1 MNVVS
6 QPYPQDYISETL
18 RKSAWGETP
27 LGLYP
32 HEGIQSN
39 WSQIMTDLERGFSD
53 EQRKELHQVL
63 HRQHLGIAHAQQQVN
78 IDRLLNQNAFVVTTG
93 QQIHLG
99 LGPMYVVYKIVSTIV
114 LCNHLERQ
122 FPDKQ
127 FVPMFWMATED
138 HDFSEINH
146 VDIFKDR
153 YTWNKDSEGA
163 VGAFGTDDLHDLFE
177 WMEQKFQRNSD
188 ALLRIGQLRKI
199 YLSPHQT
206 LAKATAEWVSDL
218 FGAFGLL
225 VIDPND
231 LAFKRGAKGL
241 FEQDLFE
248 ESLFN
253 AFNDQ
258 ANRMKAE
265 GIEPPALARECNVF
279 WTDEKRRRIVKT
291 PQGFATVDGELN
303 WSTDEMISVLN
314 SDAIA
319 HLSAN
324 VLLRPLY
331 QQTILPCLAYVAGPT
346 EYIYWLQTANA
357 FEVSGRLIPAL
368 IHRKGG
374 VILNAS
380 QAKKMDKLDVSPADL
395 FLDESNLK
403 DALLRKTLGEN
414 DLAVHAQAI
423 EESMMAYLRVLYNWK
438 SLELPE
444 AKKQADAFLKGQKKI
459 VNAAVNQHLE
469 KLFDEPGW
477 NGIRAVLLD
486 AFNVK
491 SPQERK
497 MFFIQSFLDDGA
509 AWLFALCKEKSYD
522 EFSSFWMIES

>member
-6 QPYPQDYISETL
+6 QPYPQDYIPETL
-18 RKSAWGETP
+18 RKSAWGNES

-78 IDRLLNQNAFVVTTG
+78 IDRLLNQYAFVVTTG

-163 VGAFGTDDLHDLFE
+163 VGALVTDDLHDLFE

-346 EYIYWLQTANA
+346 EYMYWLQTANA

-380 QAKKMDKLDVSPADL
+380 QAKKVDKLDVSPADL

>member
-1 MNVVS
+1 MRIREIA
-6 QPYPQDYISETL
+6 YPENYISAVL

-39 WSQIMTDLERGFSD
+39 WSQIMTDLEWGFSD

-138 HDFSEINH
+138 HDFSEINY

-253 AFNDQ
+253 AFSDQ
-258 ANRMKAE
+258 ANRMKTQ

-279 WTDEKRRRIVKT
+279 WMDEKRRRIVKT

-380 QAKKMDKLDVSPADL
+380 QAKKVDKLDVSPADL
-395 FLDESNLK
+395 FLEESNLK

-423 EESMMAYLRVLYNWK
+423 EESLMAYLRVLYNWK

-444 AKKQADAFLKGQKKI
+444 AKKHADAFLKGQKKM

-509 AWLFALCKEKSYD
+509 AWLVPLCKESSYD

>member
-18 RKSAWGETP
+18 RKSAWGDES

-99 LGPMYVVYKIVSTIV
+99 LGPMYVVYKIVSSIV

-138 HDFSEINH
+138 HDFFEINH

-231 LAFKRGAKGL
+231 LAFKRGAKVL

-253 AFNDQ
+253 AFSDQ
-258 ANRMKAE
+258 ANRMKTQ

-346 EYIYWLQTANA
+346 EYMYWLQTANA

-380 QAKKMDKLDVSPADL
+380 QAKKVDKLDVSPADL

>member
-18 RKSAWGETP
+18 RKSAWGNES

-39 WSQIMTDLERGFSD
+39 WSQIMTELERGFSD

-163 VGAFGTDDLHDLFE
+163 VGAFGTDDLHDLFQ

-346 EYIYWLQTANA
+346 EYMYWLQTANA

-380 QAKKMDKLDVSPADL
+380 QAKKVDKLDVSPADL

>member
-1 MNVVS
+1 MRIRKIA
-6 QPYPQDYISETL
+6 YPENYISATL
-18 RKSAWGETP
+18 RKSAWGDTP

-39 WSQIMTDLERGFSD
+39 WAQIMSDLEKGFSD

-63 HRQHLGIAHAQQQVN
+63 HRQHLGIAHAQQKVN
-78 IDRLLNQNAFVVTTG
+78 IDRLLDQNAFVVTTG

-99 LGPMYVVYKIVSTIV
+99 FGPMYVVYKIVSTIV
-114 LCNHLERQ
+114 LCNHLEMQ
-122 FPDKQ
+122 FPGKQ
-127 FVPMFWMATED
+127 FVPIFWMATED

-146 VDIFKDR
+146 VDIFKER
-153 YTWNKDSEGA
+153 FTWNKDSEGA
-163 VGAFGTDDLHDLFE
+163 VGALVTDDLHDLFE

-258 ANRMKAE
+258 ANRMKAQ

-279 WTDEKRRRIVKT
+279 WMDEKRRRIVKT
-291 PQGFATVDGELN
+291 PQGFETVDGELN
-303 WSTDEMISVLN
+303 WSTDEMMSVLN

-346 EYIYWLQTANA
+346 EYIYWLQTAKA
-357 FEVSGRLIPAL
+357 FEVSGRLTPAL

-374 VILNAS
+374 VVLNAS
-380 QAKKMDKLDVSPADL
+380 QGKKMDKLDLSPADL

-423 EESMMAYLRVLYNWK
+423 EDSMVAYLRVLYNWK

-444 AKKQADAFLKGQKKI
+444 AKKQADAFLKGQKKV

-497 MFFIQSFLDDGA
+497 LFFIQSFLDDGA
-509 AWLFALCKEKSYD
+509 DWLVALCKENSYD

>member
-1 MNVVS
+1 MKKHCVDLKKTGQFSTFFLDYLEGKESLRPFYSHLPNLESFDAAIKAKHYSADKRQLLVEVLES
-6 QPYPQDYISETL
+6 QYVDLPISPAAAKQLDAL
-18 RKSAWGETP
+18 R
-27 LGLYP
+27 
-32 HEGIQSN
+32 
-39 WSQIMTDLERGFSD
+39 D
-53 EQRKELHQVL
+53 EKT
-63 HRQHLGIAHAQQQVN
+63 
-78 IDRLLNQNAFVVTTG
+78 FTVTTG
-93 QQIHLG
+93 HQLN
-99 LGPMYVVYKIVSTIV
+99 LFTGPLYFIYKLISTIN
-114 LCNHLERQ
+114 LAKRLQERH
-122 FPDKQ
+122 PDFH
-127 FVPMFWMATED
+127 FVPLYWMATED

-206 LAKATAEWVSDL
+206 FAKATAEWVSDL

-231 LAFKRGAKGL
+231 LVFKRGAKGL

-258 ANRMKAE
+258 ANRMKAQ

-303 WSTDEMISVLN
+303 WSTDEMMSVLN

-395 FLDESNLK
+395 FS
-403 DALLRKTLGEN
+403 
-414 DLAVHAQAI
+414 
-423 EESMMAYLRVLYNWK
+423 
-438 SLELPE
+438 
-444 AKKQADAFLKGQKKI
+444 
-459 VNAAVNQHLE
+459 
-469 KLFDEPGW
+469 
-477 NGIRAVLLD
+477 
-486 AFNVK
+486 
-491 SPQERK
+491 
-497 MFFIQSFLDDGA
+497 
-509 AWLFALCKEKSYD
+509 
-522 EFSSFWMIES
+522 

>member
-1 MNVVS
+1 M
-6 QPYPQDYISETL
+6 
-18 RKSAWGETP
+18 
-27 LGLYP
+27 
-32 HEGIQSN
+32 
-39 WSQIMTDLERGFSD
+39 
-53 EQRKELHQVL
+53 
-63 HRQHLGIAHAQQQVN
+63 
-78 IDRLLNQNAFVVTTG
+78 
-93 QQIHLG
+93 
-99 LGPMYVVYKIVSTIV
+99 
-114 LCNHLERQ
+114 Q

-146 VDIFKDR
+146 VDIFKER
-153 YTWNKDSEGA
+153 YTWNKDSEGG
-163 VGAFGTDDLHDLFE
+163 VGELVTDDLHDMFE
-177 WMEQKFQRNSD
+177 WLAQKFQRNSD
-188 ALLRIGQLRKI
+188 ALSRIDQLRKI
-199 YLSPHQT
+199 YLSPQQT
-206 LAKATAEWVSDL
+206 LAKATAEWVSNL

-225 VIDPND
+225 VLDPND
-231 LAFKRGAKGL
+231 LAFKRGSKGL

-248 ESLFN
+248 DSLFE

-258 ANRMKAE
+258 AGVMREK
-265 GIEPPALARECNVF
+265 GIEPPALTRECNVF
-279 WTDEKRRRIVKT
+279 WMDEKRRRIVKT
-291 PQGFATVDGELN
+291 PQGFETVDGELK
-303 WSTDEMISVLN
+303 WSTDEMMSVLN

-331 QQTILPCLAYVAGPT
+331 QQTILPCVAYVAGPT
-346 EYIYWLQTANA
+346 EYIYWLQTAKA

-374 VILNAS
+374 VVINAS
-380 QAKKMDKLDVSPADL
+380 QGKKMDKLDLSPDDL

-403 DALLRKTLGEN
+403 DALLRKSLGEN

-423 EESMMAYLRVLYNWK
+423 EQSMAAYLRVLYEWK

-444 AKKQADAFLKGQKKI
+444 AKKQADAFLRGQKKV

-469 KLFDEPGW
+469 KLFEEPGW
-477 NGIRAVLLD
+477 NGIRTVLLD

-497 MFFIQSFLDDGA
+497 LFFMQCFLDDGA
-509 AWLFALCKEKSYD
+509 EWLDALCKETKYD

>member
-1 MNVVS
+1 VRIREIA
-6 QPYPQDYISETL
+6 YPEKTISDTL
-18 RKSAWGETP
+18 RNSAWRGSP

-39 WSQIMTDLERGFSD
+39 WSQIMNDLERGFSV
-53 EQRKELHQVL
+53 EQRKTLYQVL
-63 HRQHLGIAHAQQQVN
+63 QRQHHGIAHAQQQVN
-78 IDRLLNQNAFVVTTG
+78 IDRLLGQNAFVVATG

-99 LGPMYVVYKIVSTIV
+99 LGPMYVVYKIISTIV
-114 LCNHLERQ
+114 LCNHLEMQ
-122 FPDKQ
+122 FPDKH

-146 VDIFKDR
+146 VDIFKER

-163 VGAFGTDDLHDLFE
+163 VGELVTDDLHDLFE
-177 WMEQKFQRNSD
+177 WLTQKFQRNSD
-188 ALLRIGQLRKI
+188 ALSRIAQLRKI
-199 YLSPHQT
+199 YLSPNQT

-225 VIDPND
+225 VIDPNET
-231 LAFKRGAKGL
+231 AFKQVAKGL

-248 ESLFN
+248 ESLFD

-258 ANRMKAE
+258 AGKMRAKD
-265 GIEPPALARECNVF
+265 IEPPALARECNVF
-279 WTDEKRRRIVKT
+279 WMGEKRQRIVKT
-291 PQGFATVDGELN
+291 PQGFETVDGELK
-303 WSTDEMISVLN
+303 WSADEMQAVLN

-331 QQTILPCLAYVAGPT
+331 QQAILPCLAYVAGPT

-357 FEVSGRLIPAL
+357 FEIGGQNIPAL

-374 VILNAS
+374 VLLNAS
-380 QAKKMDKLDVSPADL
+380 QGKKMDKLDLTPNDL
-395 FLDESNLK
+395 FLDESSLK
-403 DALLRKTLGEN
+403 DALLRKTTGEN
-414 DLAVHAQAI
+414 DLAMHAQAI
-423 EESMMAYLRVLYNWK
+423 EESMAAYLRVLYEWK
-438 SLELPE
+438 SVELPE
-444 AKKQADAFLKGQKKI
+444 AKKQADAYLKGQKKL

-469 KLFDEPGW
+469 RLFEEPGW
-477 NGIRAVLLD
+477 NGIRTVLLD

-497 MFFIQSFLDDGA
+497 LFFIQSFLDDGA
-509 AWLFALCKEKSYD
+509 EWLFALCKESAYD

>member
-1 MNVVS
+1 MRIREIA
-6 QPYPQDYISETL
+6 YPENYISATL
-18 RKSAWGETP
+18 RNSAWLDTP

-39 WSQIMTDLERGFSD
+39 WAHIMSDLERRFSD
-53 EQRKELHQVL
+53 EQRKTLHQVL
-63 HRQHLGIAHAQQQVN
+63 HRQHLEIAHAQQQVN
-78 IDRLLNQNAFVVTTG
+78 IDRLLDQATFVVTTG

-114 LCNHLERQ
+114 LCNHLEMQ

-146 VDIFKDR
+146 VDIFKER
-153 YTWNKDSEGA
+153 YTWNKDSEGG
-163 VGAFGTDDLHDLFE
+163 VGELVTDDLHDMFE
-177 WMEQKFQRNSD
+177 WLAQKFQRNSD
-188 ALLRIGQLRKI
+188 ALSRIDQLRKI
-199 YLSPHQT
+199 YLSPNQT
-206 LAKATAEWVSDL
+206 LAKATAEWVSNL

-225 VIDPND
+225 VLDPND
-231 LAFKRGAKGL
+231 LAFKRGSKGL

-248 ESLFN
+248 DSLFE
-253 AFNDQ
+253 AFNDH
-258 ANRMKAE
+258 AGVMREK

-279 WTDEKRRRIVKT
+279 WMDEKRRRIVKT
-291 PQGFATVDGELN
+291 PQGFETVDGELN
-303 WSTDEMISVLN
+303 WSTDEMMSVLN

-331 QQTILPCLAYVAGPT
+331 QQTILPCVAYVAGPT
-346 EYIYWLQTANA
+346 EYIYWLQTAKA

-374 VILNAS
+374 VVINAS
-380 QAKKMDKLDVSPADL
+380 QGKKMDKLDLSPDDL

-403 DALLRKTLGEN
+403 DALLRKSLGEN

-423 EESMMAYLRVLYNWK
+423 EQSMAAYLRVLYNWK

-444 AKKQADAFLKGQKKI
+444 AKKQADAFLRGQKKV
-459 VNAAVNQHLE
+459 VNVAVNQHLE
-469 KLFDEPGW
+469 KLFEEPGW
-477 NGIRAVLLD
+477 NGIRTVLLD

-497 MFFIQSFLDDGA
+497 LFFIQCFLDDGA
-509 AWLFALCKEKSYD
+509 EWLDALCRQTIYD

>member
-1 MNVVS
+1 VRIREIA
-6 QPYPQDYISETL
+6 YPENYISAVL

-138 HDFSEINH
+138 HDFSEINY

-153 YTWNKDSEGA
+153 YNWNKDSEGA

-253 AFNDQ
+253 AFSDQ
-258 ANRMKAE
+258 ANRMKTQ

-279 WTDEKRRRIVKT
+279 WMDEKRRRIVKT

-380 QAKKMDKLDVSPADL
+380 QAKKVDKLDVSPADL
-395 FLDESNLK
+395 FLEESNLK

-423 EESMMAYLRVLYNWK
+423 EESLMAYLRVLYNWK

-444 AKKQADAFLKGQKKI
+444 AKKHADAFLKGQKKM

-509 AWLFALCKEKSYD
+509 AWLVPLCKESSYD